1 MYIYKINEVLL
12 MTYIKK
18 GNLLISEPTNSSD
31 TFFKSIILIVEHK
44 ANETIGLVLNE
55 PTELYLNK
63 ILEDF
68 PIENMPIFNGGP
80 VEKNLIQFI
89 HNIEKVPKSKEIVKG
104 LYWGGDLDYIY
115 NLIRIG
121 SSDKENI
128 KFFSGYSGWERD
140 QLYEEIK
147 YNSWVMKNP
156 DINICMQQSDHNLW
170 NKIVKLN
177 KSEYYIWSNM
187 PKDPNMN

>member
-1 MYIYKINEVLL
+1 

-128 KFFSGYSGWERD
+128 KFFSGYSGWERN

-170 NKIVKLN
+170 NKIVKFN

>member
-1 MYIYKINEVLL
+1 

-18 GNLLISEPTNSSD
+18 GNLLISEPTISSD
-31 TFFKSIILIVEHK
+31 PFFKSIILIVEHTK
-44 ANETIGLVLNE
+44 NETIGLVLNE
-55 PTELYLNK
+55 PTKLYLNK

-89 HNIEKVPKSKEIVKG
+89 HNIEKVPKSKEIVIG

-140 QLYEEIK
+140 QLHEEIK
-147 YNSWVMKNP
+147 YNAWVIKNP

-170 NKIVKLN
+170 NKIVKFN

>member
-1 MYIYKINEVLL
+1 

-18 GNLLISEPTNSSD
+18 GNLLISEPTISSD
-31 TFFKSIILIVEHK
+31 PFFKSIILIVEHTK
-44 ANETIGLVLNE
+44 NETIGLVLNE
-55 PTELYLNK
+55 PTKLYLNK

-89 HNIEKVPKSKEIVKG
+89 HNIDKVPGSKEIVKG
-104 LYWGGDLDYIY
+104 LYWGGDLDFIN

-121 SSDKENI
+121 TAYKENI
-128 KFFSGYSGWERD
+128 KFFCGYSGWERD
-140 QLYEEIK
+140 QLHEEIK
-147 YNSWVMKNP
+147 CNSWAIKNS
-156 DINICMQQSDHNLW
+156 DINICMKKSDHNLW
-170 NKIVKLN
+170 NKIVKSSD
-177 KSEYYIWSNM
+177 SEYLIWSNM